1 MLKEF
6 ISEEEGQDLVEY
18 ALLLSFIALVASI
31 ALPALG
37 QWLSWAFFTATHPFV
52 SPWGYQTHSQYSP
65 IQFTS
70 PLFTTYNY

>member
-6 ISEEEGQDLVEY
+6 INEEEGQDLVEY

-52 SPWGYQTHSQYSP
+52 SGWGP
-65 IQFTS
+65 
-70 PLFTTYNY
+70 